1 MDNKK
6 EYEVDNLREALEL
19 LKNLPEE
26 VMLEITVQKGVEEE

>member
-19 LKNLPEE
+19 LKELPDG
-26 VMLEITVQKGVEEE
+26 VMLEITVQKGAEKQ

>member
-19 LKNLPEE
+19 LENLSEE
-26 VMLEITVQKGVEEE
+26 VMLEITVQKGAEKQ